1 MAYIPDPTDTS
12 QPTEDVKA
20 RTAAA
25 EFRAI
30 KAYLGSIVAAGLPP
44 MTGLEGSS
52 LVINSSGNASWSYT
66 PNLFTFTT
74 AL

>member
-1 MAYIPDPTDTS
+1 MAYIPDPTDAS

-30 KAYLGSIVAAGLPP
+30 KAYLNGIVAGGLPP
-44 MTGLEGSS
+44 ITGQAGNS
-52 LVINSSGNASWSYT
+52 LVVNNSGGFTWSAAPSLY
-66 PNLFTFTT
+66 LFNTLT
-74 AL
+74 